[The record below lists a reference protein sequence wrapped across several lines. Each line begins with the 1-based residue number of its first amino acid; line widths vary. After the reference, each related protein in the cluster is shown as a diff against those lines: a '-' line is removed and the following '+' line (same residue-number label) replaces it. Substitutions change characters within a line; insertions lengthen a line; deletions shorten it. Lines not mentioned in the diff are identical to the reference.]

1 MLDVT
6 PQTDAAVAR
15 RHDNGER
22 GTGSEA
28 EVRCGAHAA
37 RWRPFSRFVSLLKD
51 FQVTQTSRRASLPLA
66 KHYTD

>member
-28 EVRCGAHAA
+28 EVRSGANAA
-37 RWRPFSRFVSLLKD
+37 RWRPFSPLCVSFEGLPGD
-51 FQVTQTSRRASLPLA
+51 TDESESISPVGQTL
-66 KHYTD
+66 H